1 MLTCTQ
7 WKISLLICSNFATSA
22 WIFSDKQNTTICL
35 RDFSSSEP
43 LFSIY
48 QYFPNSQLSNRRQP
62 AGRRTTPKPRIHLP
76 YTQASRPLN
85 RSTATRHSCAE
96 CSAPNR
102 NTYASTG
109 VCIHVH
115 ARTHRHTGTRVH
127 TEICQYRKHIHGPMY
142 TYTCQ
147 HTDAQAHTHSTSIIW
162 RCRED
167 SEPRSPS
174 QSLSSKAVPTVRS

>member
-7 WKISLLICSNFATSA
+7 WKISLLICSNFATRA
-22 WIFSDKQNTTICL
+22 WIFSDKQNTTTCL

-127 TEICQYRKHIHGPMY
+127 RDMSVQKAHTWTYVHIHMS
-142 TYTCQ
+142 TYRRPSTHTFHQ
-147 HTDAQAHTHSTSIIW
+147 HNLEMQ
-162 RCRED
+162 RR
-167 SEPRSPS
+167 
-174 QSLSSKAVPTVRS
+174 Q